1 MPWKRFGSRGDPRLR
16 LASVL
21 AARGAFAEAVP
32 LRRRD
37 LEATERQLGPEHRE
51 TLVSVHNLASVL
63 QQLGQYGEAPWLRCA
78 VGSRG
83 RFCILFWDK
92 LRKKSGKHR
101 ETINT
106 FSDHLNIVS
115 CI

>member
-1 MPWKRFGSRGDPRLR
+1 ML
-16 LASVL
+16 V
-21 AARGAFAEAVP
+21 ARGAYAEAEP
-32 LRRRD
+32 LLRRV
-37 LEATERQLGPEHRE
+37 LEARERQLGPEHRE
-51 TLVSVHNLASVL
+51 TLASVNHL
-63 QQLGQYGEAPWLRCA
+63 AFVLRLLEQFHEAPELRGA
-78 VGSRG
+78 AGSRG